1 MARPRAELQLIL
13 EGILGSAEVHFQPP
27 SNIEMTYP
35 AIVYSRQY
43 GQTTH
48 ADNTP
53 YQRNKHYQATVIDR
67 NPDSPV
73 AEAVEDLPYVS
84 FERGFKANNLN
95 HSIFNIYF

>member
-13 EGILGSAEVHFQPP
+13 EAILGSDQVHFQPP

-35 AIVYSRQY
+35 AIVYNRQY

-48 ADNTP
+48 ADNGP
-53 YQRNKHYQATVIDR
+53 YQRNKHYQATVIDK

-73 AEAVEDLPYVS
+73 AEEVENLPYSS
-84 FERGFKANNLN
+84 FERGFRVSNLN
-95 HSIFNIYF
+95 HSVFNIYF